1 MSAPGRRYDWLHDWL
16 YDCLGKITRHRGS
29 VRRALSAAEV
39 AAANLSNVRSW
50 GFLISRRWVVFAL
63 VVALLAY
70 LAWWLGQWQFSRL
83 DDRQQRNAVFTTNV
97 AADPIPAAE
106 VLSSQREVPPRLEW
120 RRISARGSYDPER
133 TVIVRYQTREGSSG
147 VDVVVPLLL
156 PDGTAVAVDR
166 GWLPTANNG
175 TSVAEVPPPPTGEVE
190 ITGWVRRNAIGDS
203 TTVTADSA
211 DALASTRAISSV
223 TISERI
229 GLDLL
234 NGFVEL
240 ESETPTPAEP
250 LLAVELPETGNGPH
264 FFYGLQWWFFG
275 VLAVGGFGYLV
286 YDERRG
292 PRRASP
298 RRNRERKHENTT
310 GGPTA

>member
-1 MSAPGRRYDWLHDWL
+1 
-16 YDCLGKITRHRGS
+16 
-29 VRRALSAAEV
+29 
-39 AAANLSNVRSW
+39 VRSW

-70 LAWWLGQWQFSRL
+70 LAWWLGEWQFSRL
-83 DDRQQRNAVFTTNV
+83 EDRQQRNAVFTTNV
-97 AADPIPAAE
+97 AADPVPVSE
-106 VLSSQREVPPRLEW
+106 VLSSAGQVPDRLEW
-120 RRISARGSYDPER
+120 RRVVARGTYDPER
-133 TVIVRYQTREGSSG
+133 SVIVRYQTREGSSG

-156 PDGTAVAVDR
+156 TDGTAIAVDR
-166 GWLPTANNG
+166 GWLSTTNNG
-175 TSVAEVPPPPTGEVE
+175 TSVPEVPAPPDGEVE

-203 TTVTADSA
+203 TAVTAGA
-211 DALASTRAISSV
+211 GETLASTRAISSA

-240 ESETPTPAEP
+240 ESETPAPAEP

-275 VLAVGGFGYLV
+275 ALAVGGFGYLA

-292 PRRASP
+292 SQRGSRRHD
-298 RRNRERKHENTT
+298 RKHPLDDTA
-310 GGPTA
+310 GAPTA